1 MASDA
6 TDNANAQLGGSTS
19 WGSNEWSGKAEI
31 NESNIDSGEQQEE
44 YPAMQ
49 TDPTSDDSDNEGDI
63 DEDSAE
69 YDPESV
75 EISTTEYN
83 PESIITMP
91 APPVVE
97 ERSASNGSSRPT
109 KKPKTAGGFIV
120 GSSDDEDE
128 TPALPAGALKPNPN
142 PMPPQA
148 PVQPPS
154 QQATPTQDALI
165 LPSQTMNGSVST
177 AAHIVGGP
185 NPKSRLP
192 ADVVGML
199 EDRIK
204 DDPKGDTEAW
214 FALIEEQK
222 RRHKIEDTRNTYER
236 FLAIFPQAVRKYPVI
251 FWNR

>member
-6 TDNANAQLGGSTS
+6 TENADAQLSGGAS
-19 WGSNEWSGKAEI
+19 WGSNEWSGETEI
-31 NESNIDSGEQQEE
+31 NGSNIETGDQQEE

-83 PESIITMP
+83 PESIIPTP
-91 APPVVE
+91 ALPFVE
-97 ERSASNGSSRPT
+97 ERSTSNTSSRPA

-128 TPALPAGALKPNPN
+128 TPALRTSSLKSSPN
-142 PMPPQA
+142 PMPPQV
-148 PVQPPS
+148 PIRPPS
-154 QQATPTQDALI
+154 QQATPTQDAPI
-165 LPSQTMNGSVST
+165 LPPQTTNGSVLT
-177 AAHIVGGP
+177 AAHGVGGP

-214 FALIEEQK
+214 FFLIEEQK

-236 FLAIFPQAVRKYPVI
+236 FLAIFPQAVRHPH
-251 FWNR
+251 